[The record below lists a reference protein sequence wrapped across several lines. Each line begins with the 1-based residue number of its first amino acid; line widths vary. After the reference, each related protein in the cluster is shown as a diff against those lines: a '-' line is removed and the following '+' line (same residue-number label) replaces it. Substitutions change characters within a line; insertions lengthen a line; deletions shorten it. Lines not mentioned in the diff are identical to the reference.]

1 MKLPLMD
8 TQVQRM
14 EQIERRNRRIRI
26 LIFMVLFSAGE
37 ALLTTQ
43 GWAEGG
49 MNDWWIAEY
58 PALVRTVEAATNGTL
73 RTSYRTGQEGKAKVE
88 LTLIRKRNG
97 GLTLRSNLPPQAIF
111 SIDSKTGQR
120 IPSSIR
126 PVIIIRDHDTDGVS
140 DDFKIEPAGES
151 VFRETVTK
159 DGFIKFRS
167 GPDHQSIW
175 LQWSFGIGF
184 SVNHFLHGV
193 DSALPRRR

>member
-1 MKLPLMD
+1 MKPPLMD

-14 EQIERRNRRIRI
+14 EQVERRNRRIRI
-26 LIFMVLFSAGE
+26 LVFMVLFLAGE

-43 GWAEGG
+43 AWAERG

-58 PALVRTVEAATNGTL
+58 PALVRAVEAATNGTL
-73 RTSYRTGQEGKAKVE
+73 RTSYRTGQDGKAKVE
-88 LTLIRKRNG
+88 LTLIRKRKG

-111 SIDSKTGQR
+111 SIDPKTGQR
-120 IPSSIR
+120 IPSSTR
-126 PVIIIRDHDTDGVS
+126 PVIIIRDHDDDGVP
-140 DDFKIEPAGES
+140 DDFNMEPAGES

-167 GPDHQSIW
+167 DPDHQSIW
-175 LQWSFGIGF
+175 VQWSVGIGY

-193 DSALPRRR
+193 DSALPRR